1 MKKYIGTKQIE
12 AEPMTMGEAYRR
24 GLLHAGRVPSESEK
38 SKDGYYVRYDNGYES
53 WSPADVFEKVY
64 RVTDTS
70 LVRNAGDG
78 GKWYKVKNNLVS
90 LDEKTGKEKKMP
102 VYLLVE
108 AKDIDDARAT
118 LENFMKGTISDW
130 QCESIQETKI
140 LDVFTFDVTS
150 AQ

>member
-1 MKKYIGTKQIE
+1 MKLFECGIRYDKTMDDGIRRRITELYMEMEQYI
-12 AEPMTMGEAYRR
+12 
-24 GLLHAGRVPSESEK
+24 SEFEVISEK
-38 SKDGYYVRYDNGYES
+38 ITNYTE
-53 WSPADVFEKVY
+53 
-64 RVTDTS
+64 